1 MWFLIIVMA
10 FSEGSG
16 YRHGGSG
23 GLTSESAWLDTQAQC
38 DSLGKTIVERYKART
53 LDKDRRWMANHLNIK
68 YECIEVP
75 KAKPKRK
82 K

>member
-1 MWFLIIVMA
+1 MWFLIIIIA
-10 FSEGSG
+10 FSEG
-16 YRHGGSG
+16 GGFRYGGAG

-38 DSLGKTIVERYKART
+38 DSLGKTVVERYKNPN
-53 LDKDRRWMANHLNIK
+53 KGWMASRLNIK

-75 KAKPKRK
+75 KEKPKRK